1 VLKGTFIALLAIAG
15 CACLDLSASPPAAS
29 ATRAQALSAVQEA
42 EQAVEAAA
50 ARRALWTTARDAL
63 RDAHAALE
71 RGEFGAAKR
80 LAHSATEQAE
90 LGIKQLD
97 YRHFSLPK
105 DSK

>member
-1 VLKGTFIALLAIAG
+1 VPKGTFIALLAIVG
-15 CACLDLSASPPAAS
+15 CVCLRVSASPPATS
-29 ATRAQALSAVQEA
+29 PIRAQALTAVQQA

-71 RGEFGAAKR
+71 RGEFGAAER
-80 LAHSATEQAE
+80 LAHYATEQAE